1 MRGTARFLAGW
12 YDSAMT
18 KRKPHANADDLLTS
32 SAAAEIAGLDRVH
45 FARLIREGKGPRHE
59 KASTGRGKRHI
70 VLIRRGDLDAWI
82 AGRNG

>member
-1 MRGTARFLAGW
+1 
-12 YDSAMT
+12 MT
-18 KRKPHANADDLLTS
+18 KRKPLSNSDDLLTS

-82 AGRNG
+82 AARNG